1 MWYAFE
7 KCGGKV
13 PLLADDLCDVSIMGS
28 RDLIVIKKYHNMHTR
43 TDYTLYNTIQGSL
56 QKILVSVV
64 LSIVR
69 RGDGIP

>member
-1 MWYAFE
+1 
-7 KCGGKV
+7 
-13 PLLADDLCDVSIMGS
+13 
-28 RDLIVIKKYHNMHTR
+28 MHTR